1 MDDAAKQDIND
12 LTLLSDILAVVQGGG
27 EVGRQ
32 QPLTAF
38 QTDSLSSVVDELDAM
53 TESPSV
59 SVISPDVVDG
69 LLHIVMSEPRMQSVL
84 DEVVRILSDDSANWE
99 NEARSRLR
107 RRLSDNAPS
116 AARKLVFDTGEEGRG
131 GEE

>member
-1 MDDAAKQDIND
+1 MDDAARQEIND

-27 EVGRQ
+27 AEQR
-32 QPLTAF
+32 PLTAF
-38 QTDSLSSVVDELDAM
+38 QADSLSSVIDELDAM

-59 SVISPDVVDG
+59 SVISPAVVDG
-69 LLHIVMSEPRMQSVL
+69 LLHIVVSEPRMQSVI
-84 DEVVRILSDDSANWE
+84 DAVVRILSDDSVNWE

-107 RRLSDNAPS
+107 RRLGDDASTV
-116 AARKLVFDTGEEGRG
+116 ARKLVFDTGEEGRG